1 MPGYEVLIRSIEM
14 DERLIDKLK
23 RVIDQHNQETGE
35 KVNHVSV
42 RWLNQIGYKSSVEKI
57 EVTIE
62 K

>member
-1 MPGYEVLIRSIEM
+1 M
-14 DERLIDKLK
+14 DESLIDKLK
-23 RVIDQHNQETGE
+23 RVIDQHNQETNE
-35 KVNHVSV
+35 KVNNVSV